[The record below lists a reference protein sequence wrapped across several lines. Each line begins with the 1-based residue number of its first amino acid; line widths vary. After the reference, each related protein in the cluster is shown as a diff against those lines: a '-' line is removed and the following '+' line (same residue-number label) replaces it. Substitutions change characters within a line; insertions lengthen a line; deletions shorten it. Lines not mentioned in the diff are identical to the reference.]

1 MNYTETTSIG
11 STELSDEDFALL
23 NKVNTWLKQTEG
35 ADSESVW
42 LTEAEEDY
50 AYYAGD
56 QDSNETLEA
65 LALAKRPALVY
76 NQIKPKVDVV
86 VGLAG
91 QNRQLPSAF
100 PVEKNDEALVELANG
115 TIKFFRRESSLADN
129 EMTCFEH
136 TVKSGRSL
144 LHFYVNDD
152 NPYEPEIK
160 TRFVHGR
167 NFKIDPRSINYDLS
181 DARFLFIDFWYDK
194 EEIKI
199 KYPDFDPDKVTQ
211 LQNSD
216 GSSPMFYNAVEDTY
230 RVTECWYK
238 STEELY
244 WFTSPITG
252 KVEKLMKG
260 EFEKFR
266 DAVRAGITMPNG
278 QVVVDQQFDG
288 VKRYGTVYRFVIFS
302 NCYIFEKGISKHRWE
317 GFPDVLFGGY
327 KHDKENRWFGL
338 ISMMKDPQ
346 TGINTMRRQ
355 MQHLLQTS
363 PKGILIHEVGA
374 IIDIEEYEKRS
385 AEPNYHMEVSSG
397 ALEKVRFTDQ
407 PSISPVYGQLM
418 DTDGQFM
425 KDVSGVQNDTLGIQT
440 YSREPGI
447 TTQLR
452 QGQNIAILFILLDNF
467 KKSRLLATKILF
479 SFIQQYISSERVIRI
494 EGQNGQQLMQIN
506 SQNNP
511 SSPEFNDV
519 TVGKYDFFVE
529 EGIETV
535 NSRNSIAQ
543 MLIDMGH
550 NNPGSIPPDLIV
562 EYSGAPFSVVQKI
575 KQFSAQQQQSA
586 QQAEQQKAAIEQQ
599 FEMAKL
605 ENQKYIAVI
614 NNLTKLL
621 TSDKKIEADVIKLML
636 SSINEK
642 ENLAVQHEHEQQ
654 LAQQNPNTEGGM

>member
-1 MNYTETTSIG
+1 MNYIDKSNIVP
-11 STELSDEDFALL
+11 EDISQTDFDLL
-23 NKVNTWLKQTEG
+23 NKVIGWLQQAEG

-50 AYYAGD
+50 NYYAGD
-56 QDSNETLEA
+56 QDSNEILEK
-65 LALAKRPALVY
+65 LALANRPALVY

-100 PVEKNDEALVELANG
+100 PVEHNDEAMVELANG
-115 TIKFFRRESSLADN
+115 AIKFFRRESGLADN

-144 LHFYVNDD
+144 LHFYVSDE

-167 NFKIDPRSINYDLS
+167 NFKLDPRSINYDMS
-181 DARFLFIDFWYDK
+181 DARFLFIDFWFDA
-194 EEIKI
+194 EEIKV
-199 KYPDFDPDKVTQ
+199 KYPKFDKEKVTQ
-211 LQNSD
+211 LQSSD
-216 GSSPMFYNAVEDTY
+216 GSSPQFYNAVDDTY
-230 RVTECWYK
+230 RITECWYK
-238 STEELY
+238 ETAEVYWIVNPVTKNTEKVDLDTYKRMKEA
-244 WFTSPITG
+244 ITVG
-252 KVEKLMKG
+252 INMPDGSVLRDSN
-260 EFEKFR
+260 FEGIKKF
-266 DAVRAGITMPNG
+266 A
-278 QVVVDQQFDG
+278 
-288 VKRYGTVYRFVIFS
+288 TVYKYIIFS
-302 NCYIFEKGISKHRWE
+302 SLYIFEKGTSKHRWE

-327 KHDKENRWFGL
+327 KHDYENRWFGL

-374 IIDIEEYEKRS
+374 ILDIEAYENKS

-407 PSISPVYGQLM
+407 PTISPVYGQLM
-418 DTDGQFM
+418 DVDQQFM
-425 KDVSGVQNDTLGIQT
+425 KDVSGIQNDTLGIQT

-467 KKSRLLATKILF
+467 KKSRLQATKLLF
-479 SFIQQYISSERVIRI
+479 SFIQQYVTAERVIRI
-494 EGQNGQQLMQIN
+494 EGQNGQMLMQLN
-506 SQNNP
+506 TQNDP
-511 SSPEFNDV
+511 KAPGFNDV
-519 TVGKYDFFVE
+519 SVGKYDFFVE

-543 MLIDMGH
+543 MLIDMSH
-550 NNPGSIPPDLIV
+550 QNPGSVPPELIV
-562 EYSGAPFSVVQKI
+562 EYSGAPFSVVQQL
-575 KQFSAQQQQSA
+575 KQYSQQQQKSA
-586 QQAEQQKAAIEQQ
+586 QQAEQQKMAMENQL
-599 FEMAKL
+599 EMARL

-614 NNLTKLL
+614 NNLTKLV
-621 TSDKKIEADVIKLML
+621 TSDKKIEGDLLKTLMSGL
-636 SSINEK
+636 QSKQSENNNEPK
-642 ENLAVQHEHEQQ
+642 
-654 LAQQNPNTEGGM
+654 GD

>member
-1 MNYTETTSIG
+1 MNYIDKSNIVPGEM
-11 STELSDEDFALL
+11 SDKDFDLL
-23 NKVNTWLKQTEG
+23 NKVIGWLQQAEG

-50 AYYAGD
+50 NYYAGD
-56 QDSNETLEA
+56 QDSNEILEK
-65 LALAKRPALVY
+65 LAVAKRPALVY

-100 PVEKNDEALVELANG
+100 PVEHNDEAMVELANG
-115 TIKFFRRESSLADN
+115 AIKFFRRESGLADN

-144 LHFYVNDD
+144 LHFYVSDE

-167 NFKIDPRSINYDLS
+167 NFKLDPRSINYDMS
-181 DARFLFIDFWYDK
+181 DARFLFIDFWYDA
-194 EEIKI
+194 EEIKV
-199 KYPDFDPDKVTQ
+199 KYPKFDTEKVTQ
-211 LQNSD
+211 LQSSD
-216 GSSPMFYNAVEDTY
+216 GSSPLFYNIVEDTY

-238 STEELY
+238 ETEEVY
-244 WFTSPITG
+244 WILNPVTKQPE
-252 KVEKLMKG
+252 KVDIPTYKRMKEAIAVG
-260 EFEKFR
+260 INMPDGSVLQDPNFE
-266 DAVRAGITMPNG
+266 GI
-278 QVVVDQQFDG
+278 
-288 VKRYGTVYRFVIFS
+288 KKYATVYKYVIFS
-302 NCYIFEKGISKHRWE
+302 SLYIFEKGVSKHRWE

-327 KHDKENRWFGL
+327 KHDYENRWFGL

-374 IIDIEEYEKRS
+374 ILDIEAYETKS

-407 PSISPVYGQLM
+407 PTISPVYGQLM
-418 DTDGQFM
+418 DVDQQFM
-425 KDVSGVQNDTLGIQT
+425 KDVSGIQNDTLGIQT

-467 KKSRLLATKILF
+467 KKSRLLATKLLF
-479 SFIQQYISSERVIRI
+479 SFIQQYVTEERVIRI
-494 EGQNGQQLMQIN
+494 EGQNGQQLMQLN
-506 SQNNP
+506 TQNNP
-511 SSPEFNDV
+511 GTQGFNDISI
-519 TVGKYDFFVE
+519 GKYDFFVE

-543 MLIDMGH
+543 MLIDLSH
-550 NNPGSIPPDLIV
+550 QAPGSVPPELIV
-562 EYSGAPFSVVQKI
+562 EYSGAPFSVVQQL
-575 KQFSAQQQQSA
+575 KQYSQAQQQSA
-586 QQAEQQKAAIEQQ
+586 QQAEQQKMAMENQL
-599 FEMAKL
+599 EMARL
-605 ENQKYIAVI
+605 ENQRYIAVI
-614 NNLTKLL
+614 NNLTKLM
-621 TSDKKIEADVIKLML
+621 TSDKKVEGDLVKTLMQGL
-636 SSINEK
+636 QSS
-642 ENLAVQHEHEQQ
+642 
-654 LAQQNPNTEGGM
+654 AQSNNNSEPKGE